1 MTEVEALNVSL
12 NGEDDMTT
20 TFQVSPNVTTFQVSH
35 DMTSDDNVSRHLD
48 VRTDYIISVCSVNS
62 VGCSET
68 VSTSL
73 GMYCTG
79 G

>member
-12 NGEDDMTT
+12 TGEDDMTT
-20 TFQVSPNVTTFQVSH
+20 TFQVSHN
-35 DMTSDDNVSRHLD
+35 MTSDDNVSRHLD
-48 VRTDYIISVCSVNS
+48 VGTDYIISVCSVNS

-68 VSTSL
+68 ISTSL
-73 GMYCTG
+73 GMFCTG

>member
-12 NGEDDMTT
+12 TGEDDMTT
-20 TFQVSPNVTTFQVSH
+20 TFQVSPNTTTFQVSH

-48 VRTDYIISVCSVNS
+48 VGTDYIISVCRVNS

-73 GMYCTG
+73 GMYCTRG
-79 G
+79 